1 MKRKKDLSWFTQT
14 EPEPLISAMER
25 HAEWAVVVCLVGRDQ
40 EINTVE
46 AGIND

>member
-1 MKRKKDLSWFTQT
+1 MKRTKDLSGFTQT
-14 EPEPLISAMER
+14 EPEPLISGMER
-25 HAEWAVVVCLVGRDQ
+25 HAEWAVVMCLVGHGQ